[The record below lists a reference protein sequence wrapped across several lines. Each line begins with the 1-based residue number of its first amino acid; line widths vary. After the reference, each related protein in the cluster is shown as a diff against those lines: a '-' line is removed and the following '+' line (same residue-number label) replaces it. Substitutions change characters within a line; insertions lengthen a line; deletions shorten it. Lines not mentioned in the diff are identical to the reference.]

1 MGFLVSFKV
10 AENTPDEV
18 APYVIKSDKI
28 YLAPYVLKINT
39 CIFLKRQNVDV
50 KSNLLYGFKIPKMKW
65 SPLSQ

>member
-28 YLAPYVLKINT
+28 YLA
-39 CIFLKRQNVDV
+39 
-50 KSNLLYGFKIPKMKW
+50 
-65 SPLSQ
+65 